1 MFRSSIETKKK
12 ITLSKISHL
21 FVRHQVNIANDL
33 RERLNG
39 RLVSAKVAKAI
50 RAAKAHKYV
59 DDEELLEVDV
69 EDINDDEYTDVP
81 FSRATRRDIP
91 RRQYLHEDDYTS
103 DEDVYEKRNVKSRLG
118 PHRKHGYRYNTRSV
132 SPLQIQINNDKYYKR
147 TNRR

>member
-1 MFRSSIETKKK
+1 MKKNTSSNFIN
-12 ITLSKISHL
+12 L
-21 FVRHQVNIANDL
+21 FIRHQVNIANDL

-50 RAAKAHKYV
+50 RAAKACQYV

-69 EDINDDEYTDVP
+69 EDVNNDEYTDIP

-91 RRQYLHEDDYTS
+91 RRQYLHEDDGDYTS
-103 DEDVYEKRNVKSRLG
+103 DEEVYEKRNVKSRLG
-118 PHRKHGYRYNTRSV
+118 PHRKHGHRYNARSV

-147 TNRR
+147 SNRR